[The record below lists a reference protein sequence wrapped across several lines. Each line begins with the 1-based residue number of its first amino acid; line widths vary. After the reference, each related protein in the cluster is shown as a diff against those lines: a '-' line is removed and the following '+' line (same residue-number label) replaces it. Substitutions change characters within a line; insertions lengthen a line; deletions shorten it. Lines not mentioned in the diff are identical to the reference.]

1 MSPIILRNLIVNITS
16 AEPEQFKAKLD
27 TLHLFPKY
35 FDGGECTLGAG
46 FQILSQ
52 RYYYYDVP
60 TEHLAAMLRH
70 IHTESEGVVYQI
82 KINPQGQ
89 GNHNFD

>member
-1 MSPIILRNLIVNITS
+1 MSPVTLRVLIINISS
-16 AEPEQFKAKLD
+16 AEPEKFKEKLD
-27 TLHLFPKY
+27 TLYLFPKY
-35 FDGGECTLGAG
+35 FDGSEFTMGPG

-60 TEHLAAMLRH
+60 TEDLSAMLRH
-70 IHTESEGVVYQI
+70 LHIESEGVVYQI